1 MSEVI
6 ATKVAGV
13 PTAVSSTNP
22 VPVSMI
28 SGTGGSSGFS
38 SQATFNRTADTNA
51 YTAGD
56 VVGAATSAAGGVI
69 TFTNIGAAA
78 GDIIITDVDLM
89 INLAA
94 VTSGMASFRLH
105 LYNAT
110 PPSALGDNAAWDLPS
125 GDQTA
130 YLGYID
136 MGTPVD
142 VGSSLFV
149 QTSGVNKKV
158 RMGATSSLF
167 GYLVTNGAYTPAS
180 ATTYYPRLNAVGV

>member
-1 MSEVI
+1 MAEVI
-6 ATKVAGV
+6 ATSVAGV
-13 PTAVSSTNP
+13 PTKVSTTNP
-22 VPVSMI
+22 VPITLVA
-28 SGTGGSSGFS
+28 GAGGSSGFS
-38 SQATFNRTADTNA
+38 SQATFNRTADANA

-56 VVGAATSAAGGVI
+56 VVGTGTGAAGGVT
-69 TFTNIGAAA
+69 TFANIGAAG
-78 GDIIITDVDLM
+78 GDILISDVDLM
-89 INLAA
+89 INLTA
-94 VTSGMASFRLH
+94 VPASMASFRLH

-158 RMGATSSLF
+158 RMGATTSLF
-167 GYLVTNGAYTPAS
+167 GYLVTNGGFTPAS
-180 ATTYYPRLNAVGV
+180 GTTFYPRLNAAGV

>member
-1 MSEVI
+1 M
-6 ATKVAGV
+6 
-13 PTAVSSTNP
+13 
-22 VPVSMI
+22 
-28 SGTGGSSGFS
+28 
-38 SQATFNRTADTNA
+38 
-51 YTAGD
+51 
-56 VVGAATSAAGGVI
+56 GAATSAAGGVI